1 MKKIF
6 TCISLAAATF
16 MATTPVM
23 AQQQKL
29 TDKEKAAVIEAI
41 VPAMFERVKQVS
53 GIDIIELA
61 KPNIENVLS
70 SPVFGTASTLR
81 AETLIANPITVQ
93 PDSMKVNLSEIS
105 KDIPAM
111 FSQITLKMSNYYTAN
126 LSSTNGLPIELN
138 LPKTISTTILGST
151 VSLNFELGKQT
162 GLLPFDSFT
171 AKLDLGGLSE
181 LAGVMGIKGGE
192 LFSLKE
198 KATNAGMFDYNV
210 TIGESLRSVIALLE
224 KDEEEKTTIPNF
236 LIKTNMTQQAKGLVE
251 ASLYAV
257 PTTSSTVQVP
267 MGDAQVYLNLKAAAT
282 GKMSPDSILLTS
294 YKNGQKEGYRK
305 LATKM
310 EQKGQNFVITSQDST
325 KTLNATEWKWSATE
339 TITMTNRRTLNAT
352 EWKWSATETI
362 TMTNRTNA
370 TEAKAIVAETIT
382 RAIAE
387 LAATGTTNP
396 YSMVVTK
403 TSDMN
408 GDGQVAAAETITL
421 LKADVTTAMGG
432 SVTAPAM
439 NVAVKIQTPND
450 TDGQLTEG
458 MDIAINLPLKGDKV
472 VADFTPVGYDKA
484 VATMYVKSDAMGI
497 ITDNETIS
505 DEVQEVTVSTTASGL
520 YVKNGKGNYVIV
532 NMVGKVVST
541 GIITSDEQYISTP
554 NMPNGIYMISID
566 QSKLLRSAHKTTVK
580 FVK

>member
-41 VPAMFERVKQVS
+41 VPAMFEQVKQVS

-294 YKNGQKEGYRK
+294 YENGQKEGYRK

-325 KTLNATEWKWSATE
+325 KA
-339 TITMTNRRTLNAT
+339 LNAT

-439 NVAVKIQTPND
+439 NVVVKIQTPND

-484 VATMYVKSDAMGI
+484 VATMYVKSDVMGI

-532 NMVGKVVST
+532 NMVGRVVST

>member
-41 VPAMFERVKQVS
+41 VPAMFEQVKQVS

-339 TITMTNRRTLNAT
+339 TITMTNR
-352 EWKWSATETI
+352 
-362 TMTNRTNA
+362 TNA

-439 NVAVKIQTPND
+439 NVVVKIQTPND

-532 NMVGKVVST
+532 NMVGRVVST

>member
-41 VPAMFERVKQVS
+41 VPAMFEQVKQVS

-339 TITMTNRRTLNAT
+339 TITMTNR
-352 EWKWSATETI
+352 
-362 TMTNRTNA
+362 TNA

-497 ITDNETIS
+497 ITDNETIEN
-505 DEVQEVTVSTTASGL
+505 DVEEVKVSTTASGL

-532 NMVGKVVST
+532 NMVGRVVST

>member
-41 VPAMFERVKQVS
+41 VPAMFEQVKQVS

-257 PTTSSTVQVP
+257 PTTSSTVQVQ

-325 KTLNATEWKWSATE
+325 K
-339 TITMTNRRTLNAT
+339 TLNAT

-472 VADFTPVGYDKA
+472 VADFTPVGYDKP

-497 ITDNETIS
+497 ITDNETIEN
-505 DEVQEVTVSTTASGL
+505 DVEEVKVSTTASGL

-532 NMVGKVVST
+532 NMVGRVVST

>member
-16 MATTPVM
+16 MATTPLS

-41 VPAMFERVKQVS
+41 VPAMFEQVKQVS

-339 TITMTNRRTLNAT
+339 TITMTNR
-352 EWKWSATETI
+352 
-362 TMTNRTNA
+362 TNA

-472 VADFTPVGYDKA
+472 VADFTPVGYDKP

-497 ITDNETIS
+497 ITDNETIEN
-505 DEVQEVTVSTTASGL
+505 DVEEVKVSTTASGL

-532 NMVGKVVST
+532 NMVGRVVST

>member
-41 VPAMFERVKQVS
+41 VPAMFEQVKQVS

-339 TITMTNRRTLNAT
+339 TITMTNR
-352 EWKWSATETI
+352 
-362 TMTNRTNA
+362 TNA

-450 TDGQLTEG
+450 TYGQLTEG

-472 VADFTPVGYDKA
+472 VADFTPVGYDKP

-497 ITDNETIS
+497 ITDNETIEN
-505 DEVQEVTVSTTASGL
+505 DVEEVKVSTTASGL

-532 NMVGKVVST
+532 NMVGRVVST

>member
-41 VPAMFERVKQVS
+41 VPAMFEQVKQVS

-339 TITMTNRRTLNAT
+339 TITMTNR
-352 EWKWSATETI
+352 
-362 TMTNRTNA
+362 TNA

-408 GDGQVAAAETITL
+408 EDGQVAAAETITL

-505 DEVQEVTVSTTASGL
+505 DEVQEVTVSTNASGL

>member
-41 VPAMFERVKQVS
+41 VPAMFEQVKQVS

-339 TITMTNRRTLNAT
+339 TITMTNR
-352 EWKWSATETI
+352 
-362 TMTNRTNA
+362 TNA

-505 DEVQEVTVSTTASGL
+505 DEVQEVTVSTNASGL

-532 NMVGKVVST
+532 NMVGRVVST

-566 QSKLLRSAHKTTVK
+566 QSKFLRSAHKTTVK

>member
-41 VPAMFERVKQVS
+41 VPAMFEQVKQVS

-181 LAGVMGIKGGE
+181 IAGVMGIKGGE

-294 YKNGQKEGYRK
+294 YENGQKEGYRK

-325 KTLNATEWKWSATE
+325 KA
-339 TITMTNRRTLNAT
+339 LNAT

-362 TMTNRTNA
+362 TMTNRTKA

-408 GDGQVAAAETITL
+408 GDGQVTAAETITL

-497 ITDNETIS
+497 ITENETIS
-505 DEVQEVTVSTTASGL
+505 DEVQEVTVSTNASGL

-532 NMVGKVVST
+532 NMVGRVVST

>member
-41 VPAMFERVKQVS
+41 VPAMFEQVKQVS

-282 GKMSPDSILLTS
+282 GKMSTDSILLTS

-325 KTLNATEWKWSATE
+325 K
-339 TITMTNRRTLNAT
+339 TLNAT

-505 DEVQEVTVSTTASGL
+505 DEVQKVKVSTTASGL

-532 NMVGKVVST
+532 NMVGKVMGT
-541 GIITSDEQYISTP
+541 GVITSDEQYISTP
-554 NMPNGIYMISID
+554 NMPNGIYMMSID

>member
-29 TDKEKAAVIEAI
+29 KEKAAVIEAI
-41 VPAMFERVKQVS
+41 VPAMFEQVKQVS

-339 TITMTNRRTLNAT
+339 TITMTNR
-352 EWKWSATETI
+352 
-362 TMTNRTNA
+362 TNA

-472 VADFTPVGYDKA
+472 VADFTPVGYDKP

-497 ITDNETIS
+497 ITDNETIEN
-505 DEVQEVTVSTTASGL
+505 DVEEVKVSTTASGL

-532 NMVGKVVST
+532 NMVGRVVST

>member
-29 TDKEKAAVIEAI
+29 TDKGKAAVIEAI
-41 VPAMFERVKQVS
+41 VPAMFEQVKQVS

-339 TITMTNRRTLNAT
+339 TITMTNR
-352 EWKWSATETI
+352 
-362 TMTNRTNA
+362 TNA

-505 DEVQEVTVSTTASGL
+505 DEVQEVTVSTNASGL

-532 NMVGKVVST
+532 NMVGRVVST

>member
-41 VPAMFERVKQVS
+41 VPAMFEQVKQVS

-339 TITMTNRRTLNAT
+339 TITMTNR
-352 EWKWSATETI
+352 
-362 TMTNRTNA
+362 TNA

-472 VADFTPVGYDKA
+472 VADFTPVGYDKP

-497 ITDNETIS
+497 ITDNETIEN
-505 DEVQEVTVSTTASGL
+505 DVEEVKVSTTASGL

-532 NMVGKVVST
+532 NMVGRVVST

>member
-41 VPAMFERVKQVS
+41 VPAMFEQVKQVS

-325 KTLNATEWKWSATE
+325 KTL
-339 TITMTNRRTLNAT
+339 IAT

-370 TEAKAIVAETIT
+370 TESKAIVAETIT

-472 VADFTPVGYDKA
+472 VADFTPVGYDKP

-497 ITDNETIS
+497 ITDNETIEN
-505 DEVQEVTVSTTASGL
+505 DVEEVKVSTTASGL

-532 NMVGKVVST
+532 NMVGRVVST

>member
-41 VPAMFERVKQVS
+41 VPAMFEQVKQVS

-339 TITMTNRRTLNAT
+339 TITMTNR
-352 EWKWSATETI
+352 
-362 TMTNRTNA
+362 TNA

-497 ITDNETIS
+497 ITDNETIN

>member
-41 VPAMFERVKQVS
+41 VPAMFEQVKQVS

-339 TITMTNRRTLNAT
+339 TITMTNR
-352 EWKWSATETI
+352 
-362 TMTNRTNA
+362 TNA

-472 VADFTPVGYDKA
+472 VADFTPVGYDKP

-497 ITDNETIS
+497 ITDNETIEN
-505 DEVQEVTVSTTASGL
+505 DVEEVKVSTTASGL

-532 NMVGKVVST
+532 NMVGRVVST
-541 GIITSDEQYISTP
+541 GIITSDEQYISSP

>member
-41 VPAMFERVKQVS
+41 VPAMFEQVKQVS

-339 TITMTNRRTLNAT
+339 TITMTNR
-352 EWKWSATETI
+352 
-362 TMTNRTNA
+362 TNA

>member
-41 VPAMFERVKQVS
+41 VPAMFEQVKQVS

-198 KATNAGMFDYNV
+198 KATNASMFDYNV

-339 TITMTNRRTLNAT
+339 TITMTNR
-352 EWKWSATETI
+352 
-362 TMTNRTNA
+362 TNA

-472 VADFTPVGYDKA
+472 VADFTPVGYDKP

-497 ITDNETIS
+497 ITDNETIEN
-505 DEVQEVTVSTTASGL
+505 DVEEVKVSTTASGL

-532 NMVGKVVST
+532 NMVGRVVST

>member
-16 MATTPVM
+16 MATTPVI

-41 VPAMFERVKQVS
+41 VPAMFEQVKQVS

-267 MGDAQVYLNLKAAAT
+267 MGDALVYLNLKAAAT

-325 KTLNATEWKWSATE
+325 KA
-339 TITMTNRRTLNAT
+339 LNAT

-408 GDGQVAAAETITL
+408 EDGQVAAAETITL

-439 NVAVKIQTPND
+439 NVVVKIQTPND

-505 DEVQEVTVSTTASGL
+505 DEVQEVTVSTNASGL

-532 NMVGKVVST
+532 NMVGRVVST

-554 NMPNGIYMISID
+554 NMPNGIYMISIN

>member
-41 VPAMFERVKQVS
+41 VPAMFEQVKQVS

-181 LAGVMGIKGGE
+181 IAGVMGIKGGE

-294 YKNGQKEGYRK
+294 YENGQKEGYRK

-325 KTLNATEWKWSATE
+325 KA
-339 TITMTNRRTLNAT
+339 LNAT

-362 TMTNRTNA
+362 TMTNRTKA

-408 GDGQVAAAETITL
+408 GDGQVTAAETITL

-505 DEVQEVTVSTTASGL
+505 DEVQKVKVSTTASGL

-532 NMVGKVVST
+532 NMVGKVMGT
-541 GIITSDEQYISTP
+541 GVITSDEQYISTP
-554 NMPNGIYMISID
+554 NMPNGIYMMSID

>member
-41 VPAMFERVKQVS
+41 VPAMFEQVKQVS

-339 TITMTNRRTLNAT
+339 TITMTNR
-352 EWKWSATETI
+352 
-362 TMTNRTNA
+362 TNA

-472 VADFTPVGYDKA
+472 VADFTPVGYDKP

-497 ITDNETIS
+497 ITDNETIEN
-505 DEVQEVTVSTTASGL
+505 DVEEVKVSTTASGL

-532 NMVGKVVST
+532 IMVGRVVST
-541 GIITSDEQYISTP
+541 GIITSDGQYISTP

>member
-41 VPAMFERVKQVS
+41 VPAMFEQVKQVS

-171 AKLDLGGLSE
+171 AKLDFGGLSE

-339 TITMTNRRTLNAT
+339 TITMTNR
-352 EWKWSATETI
+352 
-362 TMTNRTNA
+362 TNA

-439 NVAVKIQTPND
+439 NVVVKIQTPND

-472 VADFTPVGYDKA
+472 VADFTPVGYDKP

-497 ITDNETIS
+497 ITDNETIEN
-505 DEVQEVTVSTTASGL
+505 DVEEVTVSTTASGL

>member
-41 VPAMFERVKQVS
+41 VPVMFEQVKQVS

-181 LAGVMGIKGGE
+181 LAGAMGIKGGE

-294 YKNGQKEGYRK
+294 YENGQKEGYRK

-339 TITMTNRRTLNAT
+339 TITMTNRT
-352 EWKWSATETI
+352 K
-362 TMTNRTNA
+362 A

-403 TSDMN
+403 TSNMN

-439 NVAVKIQTPND
+439 NVVVKIQTPND

-497 ITDNETIS
+497 ITDNETIEN
-505 DEVQEVTVSTTASGL
+505 DVEEVTVSTTASGL

-566 QSKLLRSAHKTTVK
+566 QSKLLRSVHKTTVK
-580 FVK
+580 FAK

>member
-41 VPAMFERVKQVS
+41 VPAMFEQVKQVS

-339 TITMTNRRTLNAT
+339 TITMTNR
-352 EWKWSATETI
+352 
-362 TMTNRTNA
+362 TNA

-505 DEVQEVTVSTTASGL
+505 DEVQEITVSTTASGL

-532 NMVGKVVST
+532 NMVGRVVST

>member
-41 VPAMFERVKQVS
+41 VPAMFEQVKQVS

-181 LAGVMGIKGGE
+181 IAGVMGIKGGE

-294 YKNGQKEGYRK
+294 YENGQKEGYRK

-325 KTLNATEWKWSATE
+325 KA
-339 TITMTNRRTLNAT
+339 LNAT

-362 TMTNRTNA
+362 TMTNRTKA

-408 GDGQVAAAETITL
+408 GDGQVTAAETITR

-497 ITDNETIS
+497 ITENETIS
-505 DEVQEVTVSTTASGL
+505 DEVQEVTVSTNASGL

-532 NMVGKVVST
+532 NMVGRVVST

>member
-23 AQQQKL
+23 AQQQKQL

-41 VPAMFERVKQVS
+41 VPAMFEQVKQVS

-339 TITMTNRRTLNAT
+339 TITMTNR
-352 EWKWSATETI
+352 
-362 TMTNRTNA
+362 TNA

-472 VADFTPVGYDKA
+472 VADFTPVGYDKP

-497 ITDNETIS
+497 ITDNETIEN
-505 DEVQEVTVSTTASGL
+505 DVEEVKVSTTASGL

-532 NMVGKVVST
+532 NMVGRVVST
-541 GIITSDEQYISTP
+541 GIITSDGQYISTP

>member
-41 VPAMFERVKQVS
+41 VPAMFEQVKQVS

-81 AETLIANPITVQ
+81 AETLIVNPITVQ

-294 YKNGQKEGYRK
+294 YENGQKEGYRK

-310 EQKGQNFVITSQDST
+310 EQKGQDFVITSQDST
-325 KTLNATEWKWSATE
+325 KA
-339 TITMTNRRTLNAT
+339 LNAT

-408 GDGQVAAAETITL
+408 GDGQVTAAETITL

-450 TDGQLTEG
+450 TDGNLTEG

-497 ITDNETIS
+497 ITDNETIEN
-505 DEVQEVTVSTTASGL
+505 DVEEVTVSTTASGL

-532 NMVGKVVST
+532 NMVGRVVST

>member
-41 VPAMFERVKQVS
+41 VPAMFEQVKQVS

-181 LAGVMGIKGGE
+181 LAGVMGINGE

-339 TITMTNRRTLNAT
+339 TITMTNR
-352 EWKWSATETI
+352 
-362 TMTNRTNA
+362 TNA

-472 VADFTPVGYDKA
+472 VADFTPVGYDKP

-497 ITDNETIS
+497 ITDNETIEN
-505 DEVQEVTVSTTASGL
+505 DVEEVKVSTTASGL

-532 NMVGKVVST
+532 NMVGRVVST

>member
-41 VPAMFERVKQVS
+41 VPAMFEQVKQVS

-61 KPNIENVLS
+61 NPNIENVLS

-339 TITMTNRRTLNAT
+339 TITMTNR
-352 EWKWSATETI
+352 
-362 TMTNRTNA
+362 TNA

-472 VADFTPVGYDKA
+472 VADFTPVGYDKP

-497 ITDNETIS
+497 ITDNETIEN
-505 DEVQEVTVSTTASGL
+505 DVEEVKVSTTASGL

-532 NMVGKVVST
+532 NMVGRVVST

>member
-41 VPAMFERVKQVS
+41 VPAMFEQVKQVS

-339 TITMTNRRTLNAT
+339 TITMTNR
-352 EWKWSATETI
+352 
-362 TMTNRTNA
+362 TNA
-370 TEAKAIVAETIT
+370 TEVKAIVAETIT

-472 VADFTPVGYDKA
+472 VADFTPVGYDKP

-497 ITDNETIS
+497 ITDNETIEN
-505 DEVQEVTVSTTASGL
+505 DVEEVKVSTTASGL

-532 NMVGKVVST
+532 NMVGRVVST

>member
-41 VPAMFERVKQVS
+41 VPAMFEQVKQVS

-151 VSLNFELGKQT
+151 VSLNFELGTLT

-325 KTLNATEWKWSATE
+325 K
-339 TITMTNRRTLNAT
+339 TLNAT

>member
-41 VPAMFERVKQVS
+41 VPAMFEQVKQVS

-294 YKNGQKEGYRK
+294 YENGQKEGYRK

-325 KTLNATEWKWSATE
+325 KA
-339 TITMTNRRTLNAT
+339 LNAT

-362 TMTNRTNA
+362 TMTNRTKA

-497 ITDNETIS
+497 ITDNETIEN
-505 DEVQEVTVSTTASGL
+505 DIEEVKVSTTAAGL
-520 YVKNGKGNYVIV
+520 YVQNGKGNYVIV
-532 NMVGKVVST
+532 NMVGKVMGT
-541 GIITSDEQYISTP
+541 GVITSDEQYISTP
-554 NMPNGIYMISID
+554 NMPNGIYMMSID

>member
-41 VPAMFERVKQVS
+41 VPAMFEQVKQVS

-339 TITMTNRRTLNAT
+339 TITMTNRT
-352 EWKWSATETI
+352 K
-362 TMTNRTNA
+362 A

-472 VADFTPVGYDKA
+472 VADFTPVGYDKP

-497 ITDNETIS
+497 ITDNETIEN
-505 DEVQEVTVSTTASGL
+505 DVEEVKVSTTASGL

-532 NMVGKVVST
+532 NMVGRVVST

>member
-41 VPAMFERVKQVS
+41 VPAMFEQVKQVS

-138 LPKTISTTILGST
+138 LPKTISTTIIGST

-339 TITMTNRRTLNAT
+339 TITMTNR
-352 EWKWSATETI
+352 
-362 TMTNRTNA
+362 TNA

-472 VADFTPVGYDKA
+472 VADFTPVGYDKP

-497 ITDNETIS
+497 ITDNETIEN
-505 DEVQEVTVSTTASGL
+505 DVEEVKVSTTASGL

-532 NMVGKVVST
+532 NMVGRVVST

>member
-1 MKKIF
+1 MKIIF
-6 TCISLAAATF
+6 TCISFAAATF

-41 VPAMFERVKQVS
+41 VPAMFEQVKQVS

-181 LAGVMGIKGGE
+181 IAGVMGIKGGE

-294 YKNGQKEGYRK
+294 YENGQKEGYRK

-325 KTLNATEWKWSATE
+325 KA
-339 TITMTNRRTLNAT
+339 LNAT

-362 TMTNRTNA
+362 TMTNRTKA

-408 GDGQVAAAETITL
+408 GDGQVTAAETITL

-497 ITDNETIS
+497 ITENETIS
-505 DEVQEVTVSTTASGL
+505 DEVQKVKVSTTASGL

-532 NMVGKVVST
+532 NMVGKVMGT
-541 GIITSDEQYISTP
+541 GVITSDEQYISTP

>member
-41 VPAMFERVKQVS
+41 VPAMFEQVKQVS

-339 TITMTNRRTLNAT
+339 TITMTNR
-352 EWKWSATETI
+352 
-362 TMTNRTNA
+362 TNA

-505 DEVQEVTVSTTASGL
+505 DEVQEVTVSTNASGL

>member
-1 MKKIF
+1 MSRGLGDVYKRQ
-6 TCISLAAATF
+6 TF

-41 VPAMFERVKQVS
+41 VPAMFEQVKQVS

-339 TITMTNRRTLNAT
+339 TITMTNR
-352 EWKWSATETI
+352 
-362 TMTNRTNA
+362 TNA

-472 VADFTPVGYDKA
+472 VADFTPVGYDKP

-497 ITDNETIS
+497 ITDNETIEN
-505 DEVQEVTVSTTASGL
+505 DVEEVKVSTTASGL

-532 NMVGKVVST
+532 NMVGRVVST

-566 QSKLLRSAHKTTVK
+566 QSKLCLLYTSPSPRDTR
-580 FVK
+580 

>member
-41 VPAMFERVKQVS
+41 VPAMFEQVKQVS

-294 YKNGQKEGYRK
+294 YENGQKEGYRK

-325 KTLNATEWKWSATE
+325 KA
-339 TITMTNRRTLNAT
+339 LNAT

-362 TMTNRTNA
+362 TMTNRTKA

-408 GDGQVAAAETITL
+408 GDGQVTAAETITL

-497 ITDNETIS
+497 ITENETIS
-505 DEVQEVTVSTTASGL
+505 DEVQKVKVSTTASGL

-532 NMVGKVVST
+532 NMVGKVMGT
-541 GIITSDEQYISTP
+541 GVITSDEQYISTP
-554 NMPNGIYMISID
+554 NMPNGIYMMSID

>member
-41 VPAMFERVKQVS
+41 VPAMFEQVKQVS

-339 TITMTNRRTLNAT
+339 TITMTNL
-352 EWKWSATETI
+352 
-362 TMTNRTNA
+362 TNA

-532 NMVGKVVST
+532 NMVGRVVST

>member
-41 VPAMFERVKQVS
+41 VPAMFEQVKQVS

-339 TITMTNRRTLNAT
+339 TITMTNR
-352 EWKWSATETI
+352 
-362 TMTNRTNA
+362 TNA

-472 VADFTPVGYDKA
+472 VADFTPVGYDKP

-497 ITDNETIS
+497 ITDNETIEN
-505 DEVQEVTVSTTASGL
+505 DVEEVKVSTTASGL

-532 NMVGKVVST
+532 NMVGRVVST
-541 GIITSDEQYISTP
+541 GIITIDEQYISTP